1 MKLRRGGIMEKND
14 RLELA
19 NLLFPNIKDTRDY
32 YEKMYPER
40 NLPEGAMV
48 TRYGPSPTGSV
59 HLGNLFSAFCDMVY
73 ARQTKGKFFLRIEDT
88 DQKRMVDGGIENI
101 IGVLNDFNILP
112 DEGYSFEGKY
122 GPYIQ
127 SQRTEIYQT
136 YIKDMIISGYAYP
149 CFMTEEEISAI
160 REEQEINKTKIG
172 IYGHYASDRDL
183 SLEEVKEKIS
193 SGEEYVIRLKSPGD
207 SSKTIEIEDCIK
219 GKLKFPEHDV
229 DTVLLKKDGTPTY
242 HFAHAIDDHLMH
254 TTHVIRGDEWVSSLP
269 LHAQLFEILGFKAVK
284 YAHIAPITIKDQET
298 GNIRKISKRKDP
310 WFGVKYYDEN
320 GIPIEALHLY
330 LATITNTN
338 FEEWY
343 LNNGDK
349 DISQF
354 EFSFEKQAI
363 GGTSFD
369 EAKLVNLCKTYFSRK
384 SGEEVYNET
393 IAWALKHDTEYA
405 KLLENNKNDMIKFFN
420 IEKEG
425 PRPRKDIAK
434 YSDVKEEFS
443 YAIDSLFKKE
453 NYSKYDGDKTYDVE
467 LALDYVNNYLLLDST
482 NEEWFNKVK
491 EFAVSKGYAASTK
504 EYKNNP
510 DNYKGHVGDICE
522 ALRVMVTGR
531 RKSPDLY
538 SIMKILGKDKII
550 ERILLYKAHI
560 S

>member
-1 MKLRRGGIMEKND
+1 MTEKE

-19 NLLFPNIKDTRDY
+19 ELLFPNITKTRED

-40 NLPEGAMV
+40 DLPEGAMV

-59 HLGNLFSAFCDMVY
+59 HLGNLLSAFADMVY
-73 ARQTKGKFFLRIEDT
+73 AKQTNGSFYLRIEDT
-88 DQKRMVDGGIENI
+88 DQKRMIDGGIENI
-101 IGVLNDFNILP
+101 TSVLHDFDILP
-112 DEGYSFEGKY
+112 NEGYSFDGNY
-122 GPYIQ
+122 GPYQQ
-127 SQRTEIYQT
+127 SKRTEIYQT
-136 YIKDMIISGYAYP
+136 YIKDLIKQGLAYP
-149 CFMTEEEISAI
+149 CFMTEEEQNNIK
-160 REEQEINKTKIG
+160 EEQAINKVKIG
-172 IYGHYASDRDL
+172 IYGMYAVDRDL
-183 SLEEVKEKIS
+183 SLEEVKEKLAN
-193 SGEEYVIRLKSPGD
+193 GEEYVIRLKSPGNAN
-207 SSKTIEIEDCIK
+207 KQIEVVDCIK
-219 GKLKFPEHDV
+219 GKMKFPEHDI

-269 LHAQLFEILGFKAVK
+269 LHIQLFEVLGFKPAK

-343 LNNGDK
+343 LNNTDK
-349 DISQF
+349 DISEF
-354 EFSFEKQAI
+354 EFSFDKQAI

-393 IAWALKHDTEYA
+393 YCWALKHDEEYA
-405 KLLENNKNDMIKFFN
+405 KLLEENKDFMIQFFN
-420 IEKEG
+420 IEKNG

-443 YAIDSLFKKE
+443 YAIDSIFKKE

-467 LALDYVNNYLLLDST
+467 LIKEYVEQIDLSVT
-482 NEEWFNKVK
+482 NEEWFNKTK
-491 EFAVSKGYAASTK
+491 EFAIEHGYAGSPK
-504 EYKNNP
+504 EYKKAP
-510 DNYKGHVGDICE
+510 EEYKGHVGDICE
-522 ALRVMVTGR
+522 ALRVMITGR
-531 RKSPDLY
+531 TKSPDLF
-538 SIMKILGKDKII
+538 SIMKILGKDRINNRI
-550 ERILLYKAHI
+550 EQYKEY
-560 S
+560 SNQ